1 MNNFHIAPRI
11 SYNKQ
16 EPNGGFKMKS
26 ILAFIFVCGLSLN
39 SFAIAFDDL
48 SDSKVKEVTG
58 YTVPSL
64 SAVELLR
71 AEDALVVNAEFLLN
85 HCMNELTPEVT
96 HTIVKNENELVVI
109 ISALEVQMKKSEN
122 VRCIENAFEKA
133 SIYVAVDNKFLVN
146 MATKLEY
153 RLRRPTKFFQVMNN
167 DF

>member
-1 MNNFHIAPRI
+1 
-11 SYNKQ
+11 
-16 EPNGGFKMKS
+16 MKS

-48 SDSKVKEVTG
+48 SDSKVQEVTG

-85 HCMNELTPEVT
+85 HCMNELTPVT

-109 ISALEVQMKKSEN
+109 ISALEVQM
-122 VRCIENAFEKA
+122 
-133 SIYVAVDNKFLVN
+133 
-146 MATKLEY
+146 
-153 RLRRPTKFFQVMNN
+153 
-167 DF
+167 

>member
-1 MNNFHIAPRI
+1 
-11 SYNKQ
+11 
-16 EPNGGFKMKS
+16 MKS

-39 SFAIAFDDL
+39 SFVIAFDDL

-85 HCMNELTPEVT
+85 HCMNELTPVT

-133 SIYVAVDNKFLVN
+133 SIYVAVDNAILS
-146 MATKLEY
+146 EY
-153 RLRRPTKFFQVMNN
+153 GDKVRVQIAKTNKVFQVMNN

>member
-1 MNNFHIAPRI
+1 
-11 SYNKQ
+11 
-16 EPNGGFKMKS
+16 MKS

-85 HCMNELTPEVT
+85 HCMNELTPVT

-133 SIYVAVDNKFLVN
+133 SIYVAVDNAILS
-146 MATKLEY
+146 EY
-153 RLRRPTKFFQVMNN
+153 GDKVRVQIAKTNKVFQVMNN

>member
-1 MNNFHIAPRI
+1 
-11 SYNKQ
+11 
-16 EPNGGFKMKS
+16 MKS
-26 ILAFIFVCGLSLN
+26 ILAFIIVCGLSLN

-85 HCMNELTPEVT
+85 HCMNELTPVT

-133 SIYVAVDNKFLVN
+133 SIYVAVDNAILS
-146 MATKLEY
+146 EY
-153 RLRRPTKFFQVMNN
+153 GDKVRVQIAKTNKVFQVMNN

>member
-1 MNNFHIAPRI
+1 M
-11 SYNKQ
+11 
-16 EPNGGFKMKS
+16 
-26 ILAFIFVCGLSLN
+26 
-39 SFAIAFDDL
+39 
-48 SDSKVKEVTG
+48 
-58 YTVPSL
+58 

-85 HCMNELTPEVT
+85 HCMNELTPVT

-133 SIYVAVDNKFLVN
+133 SIYVAVDNAILS
-146 MATKLEY
+146 EY
-153 RLRRPTKFFQVMNN
+153 GDKVRVQIAKTNKVFQVMNN